1 MPTMSTGFVRAAGYA
16 DKVRRVM
23 FAKAKGVDPK
33 EIVRASAE
41 FNQKIFDMLQE
52 KGVKK
57 EDVVRIKCDFDI
69 QNGQIVWNYDTLQ
82 LEVYSKEEKPLLSEA
97 MGEVEAVRE
106 LLDEDVRQLSE
117 LAKQLAEVSD
127 KLNQLIEK
135 IRREYTSVRGK
146 EDEAREK

>member
-23 FAKAKGVDPK
+23 FARAKGVDPK

-41 FNQKIFDMLQE
+41 FNQKLFDILQE

-57 EDVVRIKCDFDI
+57 DDVVRIKCDFDI
-69 QNGQIVWNYDTLQ
+69 KDGQIVWNFDTLQ

-97 MGEVEAVRE
+97 MKEVEALRE
-106 LLDEDVRQLSE
+106 LLDEDVRALDD
-117 LAKQLAEVSD
+117 LAKQLADLSNKISEIVD
-127 KLNQLIEK
+127 K
-135 IRREYTSVRGK
+135 IRHEYTSVLKK
-146 EDEAREK
+146 EETE